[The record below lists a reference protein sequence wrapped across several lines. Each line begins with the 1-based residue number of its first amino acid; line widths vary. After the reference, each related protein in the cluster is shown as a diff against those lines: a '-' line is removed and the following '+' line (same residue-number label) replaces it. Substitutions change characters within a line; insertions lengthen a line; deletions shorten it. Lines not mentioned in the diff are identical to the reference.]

1 MGYSTTPVCAR
12 ESREV
17 RPRKDGGRL
26 EELPPPP
33 KLRRIDP
40 VRERLKELATEG
52 AAEGAED
59 GDPSPER

>member
-1 MGYSTTPVCAR
+1 MELLGGCFISKSHIDTTEDP
-12 ESREV
+12 
-17 RPRKDGGRL
+17 